1 MSLAVHV
8 AEPAVRPSLSGLT
21 GLDAVI
27 GRATSALLG
36 EQRADGHY
44 AFDLEAD
51 AAIPAEYIMVKHFLG
66 ETDPD
71 MERRTANYLRRLQ
84 EPHGGWPM
92 LAKGE
97 LNMSASVKSYFA
109 LKIAGDPVDAPHMVK
124 ARNAILAH
132 GGAVNINIFTRM
144 MLAFFDIVPWSA
156 VPVMPVE
163 MMHAPLWFPINIW
176 RFSYWARDTVVPLLV
191 LMARKPKAATR
202 AASASTSCFTCRPT
216 R

>member
-1 MSLAVHV
+1 MKQSHVSAILDRIVPQRSKTNSALHIPFRRKEPENPRLMSLAVHV
-8 AEPAVRPSLSGLT
+8 AEPAARPSLSGLT
-21 GLDAVI
+21 GLEAAI
-27 GRATSALLG
+27 ARATSALLD

-109 LKIAGDPVDAPHMVK
+109 LKIAGDPVDAPTWS
-124 ARNAILAH
+124 
-132 GGAVNINIFTRM
+132 GPGTRSWPT
-144 MLAFFDIVPWSA
+144 A
-156 VPVMPVE
+156 
-163 MMHAPLWFPINIW
+163 AP
-176 RFSYWARDTVVPLLV
+176 
-191 LMARKPKAATR
+191 
-202 AASASTSCFTCRPT
+202 
-216 R
+216 